1 MNNIEFIDAR
11 ELFGDDP
18 IIAEIVA
25 GFLELDDDDRQ
36 LIIKVVER
44 LARNHE
50 SRIKNDTP

>member
-25 GFLELDDDDRQ
+25 GFLELDDDRQ